1 MNGKKLLEP
10 PLFKVIPS
18 EDFHIW
24 ESTYGNDGI
33 SFYIPNPIIYHGMKM
48 QNSIKDGYWIDL
60 QNNVICFNPQ
70 INDEFQNSLLVKKNE
85 FLNFLKERKLK
96 LIWTVLGEKNSYK
109 QSKFLQKISGVYYL
123 HGKNQQVKGDI
134 SDTI

>member
-1 MNGKKLLEP
+1 M
-10 PLFKVIPS
+10 
-18 EDFHIW
+18 
-24 ESTYGNDGI
+24 
-33 SFYIPNPIIYHGMKM
+33 IYHGMKM
-48 QNSIKDGYWIDL
+48 KNSLKDGFWVDL

-70 INDEFQNSLLVKKNE
+70 INDKFQNSLLVKKNE

-134 SDTI
+134 SNNIREIQYYGYE